1 MSQKLFLIT
10 SESELRYE
18 GTRPKVDTVLF
29 DGAPAFLEKTR
40 AEWYIAH
47 RLFVRPKDTPKLFV
61 TEVSLDASRSPA
73 PPFKPHNPLKEPVA
87 T

>member
-29 DGAPAFLEKTR
+29 DGSPAFLEKTR
-40 AEWYIAH
+40 AEWWIGR
-47 RLFVRPKDTPKLFV
+47 RLFQRPKDTPKLFV

-73 PPFKPHNPLKEPVA
+73 PPFKPKNPLKEPVA